1 MPRLVYSANMDELDL
16 EILKTISDLGS
27 DSPSEV
33 HEATGI
39 PESTIYYRLNNL
51 RKKGVIKNDLYD
63 LDFEKLGLGITI
75 IVEVVAE
82 YKEGY
87 HTKIG
92 EKLGEIEGVSQVHFT
107 MGERDFVVIAHVSGR
122 KEVERLISD
131 FEALDGVERT
141 QSKYTIAT
149 IKNEPRIL
157 STYSLETLQANLN
170 GQKDSDDEDSDEE

>member
-1 MPRLVYSANMDELDL
+1 MDETDL
-16 EILKTISDLGS
+16 EILKTISDMGT
-27 DSPSEV
+27 DSPSEI

-51 RKKGVIKNDLYD
+51 RERGIIKNDLYD
-63 LDFEKLGLGITI
+63 LDLEKLGLGITI

-87 HTKIG
+87 HKKIG
-92 EKLGEIEGVSQVHFT
+92 EKLSEIEGVSQVHFT
-107 MGERDFVVIAHVSGR
+107 MGERDFVVIAHVPNR

-131 FEALDGVERT
+131 FEAIEEVQRT
-141 QSKYTIAT
+141 QSKYTITT

-157 STYSLETLQANLN
+157 STYSLETLQANIN
-170 GQKDSDDEDSDEE
+170 KGTNSDEGEPDDT

>member
-1 MPRLVYSANMDELDL
+1 MDETDL
-16 EILKTISDLGS
+16 EILKTISDMGT
-27 DSPSEV
+27 DSPSEI

-51 RKKGVIKNDLYD
+51 RERGIIKNDLYD
-63 LDFEKLGLGITI
+63 LDLEKLGLGITI

-87 HTKIG
+87 HKKIG
-92 EKLGEIEGVSQVHFT
+92 EKLSDIEGVSQVHFT
-107 MGERDFVVIAHVSGR
+107 MGERDFVVIAHVPNR

-131 FEALDGVERT
+131 FEAIEEVQRT
-141 QSKYTIAT
+141 QSKYTITT

-157 STYSLETLQANLN
+157 STYSLETLQANIN
-170 GQKDSDDEDSDEE
+170 KGTNSDEGEPDDT